1 MAIAP
6 ARSVAFDVLLRVQ
19 SESAYAAE
27 ILHAA
32 GSAFQRL
39 SDLDRSLCTQLVMG
53 VLRWQGR
60 LDDAIAGHSRTA
72 RLDDEVRIALRL
84 SAFQLG
90 FMDRIPAS
98 AAVNDSVELVKR
110 ARKRSATSLV
120 NAVLRKLAN
129 DPGKLRPCGGPYRSA
144 AEIATDLAHPEWLV
158 KSWADA
164 FGVETAEVICRHNQ
178 SLPPVALRLF
188 HPEAEDELTAA
199 GVVLT
204 GGKLMRAAR
213 LVVSGDVV
221 HTRPFA
227 EGRIVLQDEAS
238 QLVAALLG
246 HGERILDCCAAPG
259 VKTRSIAAENP
270 DAQLIAAELH
280 PHRARM
286 MKTLGIP
293 ANVLLLAAD
302 ARRFPFST
310 NFDCVLADVP
320 CSGTGTLARNPEIK
334 WKLVPADLDDLRR
347 RQIGILDAALDRLAP
362 RGRLVYST
370 CSLEMVEGEDVVR
383 SVLASRSGYDLV
395 PVRTILDEIRSALA
409 WLHPEDLARGD
420 FLRTLPGVHPCD
432 GFFAAVITRR

>member
-19 SESAYAAE
+19 TGSAYAAE
-27 ILHAA
+27 IIHAS

-39 SDLDRSLCTQLVMG
+39 SDLDRALCTQLVMG

-60 LDDAIAGHSRTA
+60 LDDAIAEHTRTA
-72 RLDDEVRIALRL
+72 RLDDEILIALRL
-84 SAFQLG
+84 GAFQLG

-129 DPGKLRPCGGPYRSA
+129 DAGKLLPGAGPYRST
-144 AEIATDLAHPEWLV
+144 AEIAANLAHPEWLV
-158 KSWADA
+158 KSWANA
-164 FGVETAEVICRHNQ
+164 FGAETAEVICRHNQ

-188 HPEAEDELTAA
+188 LAEVEAELKAA

-204 GGKLMRAAR
+204 PGKVMRAAR
-213 LVVSGDVV
+213 LVLSGDVV
-221 HTRPFA
+221 HSRAFA
-227 EGRIVLQDEAS
+227 QGRIVVQDEAS

-246 HGERILDCCAAPG
+246 RGERILDCCAAPG

-270 DAQLIAAELH
+270 GAQVIAAELH
-280 PHRARM
+280 PHRART
-286 MKTLGIP
+286 MKMLGMP
-293 ANVLLLAAD
+293 ANVLLLTAD
-302 ARRFPFST
+302 ARHMPFSSS
-310 NFDCVLADVP
+310 FDRVLADVP

-334 WKLVPADLDDLRR
+334 WKLMPADLDDLRR
-347 RQIGILDAALDRLAP
+347 RQIGILDAALDRLTLH
-362 RGRLVYST
+362 GRLVYST
-370 CSLEMVEGEDVVR
+370 CSLEMAEGEDVVR

-395 PVRTILDEIRSALA
+395 PVRAVLEEIRSELA
-409 WLHPEDLARGD
+409 WLHPQDLVRGD
-420 FLRTLPGVHPCD
+420 FLRTLPGVQPCD
-432 GFFAAVITRR
+432 GFFAAIITRR